1 MSKMLRKNK
10 PVIILIFLCIAV
22 IFAGV
27 KLLLPK
33 IKSYQ
38 AKLEQE
44 NKQGQVKELSLKL
57 LGDSS
62 GEVKA
67 KEIRKQ
73 ICSLTARP
81 ESEREKAV

>member
-1 MSKMLRKNK
+1 M
-10 PVIILIFLCIAV
+10 
-22 IFAGV
+22 
-27 KLLLPK
+27 LPK

-57 LGDSS
+57 LGDSP